1 MEINS
6 NDLTTMLVSVLCGG
20 LLGIEREYL
29 NKSAGLRT
37 IVLIC
42 LGSTIFT
49 MVSQRVGGS
58 EDRIAANIITGI
70 GFIGAGVIFKENF
83 NVRGLTSAAVIWI
96 SSAIGM
102 VIGIREF
109 YLAYILTFIVLIVLS
124 GFAQLEVLMDFIN
137 HKRTY
142 RITFQDDKLTNI
154 DLILDMAKDEK
165 LKASLKHLSKSESRL
180 LVNFE
185 IRGNKKH
192 FQVLTEKFVS
202 KPEILGLE
210 H

>member
-1 MEINS
+1 
-6 NDLTTMLVSVLCGG
+6 MLVSVLCGG

-124 GFAQLEVLMDFIN
+124 GFAQLEGLMDFIN

-142 RITFQDDKLTNI
+142 HITFQDDKLTNI
-154 DLILDMAKDEK
+154 ELVMDMARDEK
-165 LKASLKHLSKSESRL
+165 LKASIKHLSKTDSRL

-185 IRGNKKH
+185 IKGNKKH
-192 FQVLTEKFVS
+192 FQVLTEKFIA

>member
-58 EDRIAANIITGI
+58 EGRIAANIITGI
-70 GFIGAGVIFKENF
+70 GFIGGGVIFKENF

-124 GFAQLEVLMDFIN
+124 GFAQIEALMDFIN

-154 DLILDMAKDEK
+154 NLILDMAKDEK

>member
-1 MEINS
+1 
-6 NDLTTMLVSVLCGG
+6 
-20 LLGIEREYL
+20 
-29 NKSAGLRT
+29 
-37 IVLIC
+37 
-42 LGSTIFT
+42 
-49 MVSQRVGGS
+49 
-58 EDRIAANIITGI
+58 
-70 GFIGAGVIFKENF
+70 
-83 NVRGLTSAAVIWI
+83 
-96 SSAIGM
+96 
-102 VIGIREF
+102 
-109 YLAYILTFIVLIVLS
+109 VLS
-124 GFAQLEVLMDFIN
+124 GFAQLEALMDFIN

>member
-58 EDRIAANIITGI
+58 EGRIAANIITGI
-70 GFIGAGVIFKENF
+70 GFIGGGVIFKENF

-124 GFAQLEVLMDFIN
+124 GFAQLEALMDFIN

>member
-1 MEINS
+1 MELNS

-42 LGSTIFT
+42 LGSTVFT
-49 MVSQRVGGS
+49 MVSQRIGAS
-58 EDRIAANIITGI
+58 DDRVAANIITGI

-83 NVRGLTSAAVIWI
+83 NVKGLTSAAVIWI
-96 SSAIGM
+96 SSAVGM

-109 YLAYILTFIVLIVLS
+109 YLAYALTFIVLIVLS
-124 GFAQLEVLMDFIN
+124 GFAQLEVMMDFLN

-142 RITFQDDKLTNI
+142 RITFGDDKLTNI
-154 DLILDMAKDEK
+154 DLILDMARDEK
-165 LKASLKHLSKSESRL
+165 LVATIKYLSKSDSRL
-180 LVNFE
+180 IVNFE
-185 IRGNKKH
+185 VRGNKKH
-192 FQVLTEKFVS
+192 FQVLTENFIAKS
-202 KPEILGLE
+202 EILGLE

>member
-58 EDRIAANIITGI
+58 EGRIAANIITGI

-137 HKRTY
+137 HKKTY

-154 DLILDMAKDEK
+154 DLILDMARDEK
-165 LKASLKHLSKSESRL
+165 LKASMKHLSKSDSRL

-185 IRGNKKH
+185 IKGNKKH
-192 FQVLTEKFVS
+192 FQVLTEKFIA

>member
-58 EDRIAANIITGI
+58 EGRIAANIITGI
-70 GFIGAGVIFKENF
+70 GFIGGGVIFKENF

-124 GFAQLEVLMDFIN
+124 GFAQIEALMDFIN

>member
-58 EDRIAANIITGI
+58 EGRIAANIITGI
-70 GFIGAGVIFKENF
+70 GFIGGGVIFKENF

-124 GFAQLEVLMDFIN
+124 GFAQIEALMDFIN

-154 DLILDMAKDEK
+154 NLILDMAKDEK

-202 KPEILGLE
+202 RPEILGLE

>member
-1 MEINS
+1 
-6 NDLTTMLVSVLCGG
+6 MLASVVCGG

-58 EDRIAANIITGI
+58 EGRIAANIITGI
-70 GFIGAGVIFKENF
+70 GFIGGGVIFKENF

>member
-6 NDLTTMLVSVLCGG
+6 NDLTTLLASVLCGG
-20 LLGIEREYL
+20 LLGLEREYL

-37 IVLIC
+37 VVLIC
-42 LGSTIFT
+42 LGSTVFT
-49 MVSQRVGGS
+49 MVSQKVGWG
-58 EDRIAANIITGI
+58 EGRIAANIITGI

-83 NVRGLTSAAVIWI
+83 NVKGLTSAAVIWI

-109 YLAYILTFIVLIVLS
+109 NFAYVLTFIVLIVLS
-124 GFAQLEVLMDFIN
+124 GFAQIEVLIDFVN

-142 RITFQDDKLTNI
+142 RITFEDDKLTNTNM
-154 DLILDMAKDEK
+154 ILDMARDEN
-165 LKASLKHLSKSESRL
+165 LKASIKYLSKTNNRL
-180 LVNFE
+180 LVAFE

-192 FQVLTEKFVS
+192 FQELTEKLIA

>member
-83 NVRGLTSAAVIWI
+83 N
-96 SSAIGM
+96 
-102 VIGIREF
+102 
-109 YLAYILTFIVLIVLS
+109 
-124 GFAQLEVLMDFIN
+124 
-137 HKRTY
+137 
-142 RITFQDDKLTNI
+142 
-154 DLILDMAKDEK
+154 
-165 LKASLKHLSKSESRL
+165 
-180 LVNFE
+180 
-185 IRGNKKH
+185 
-192 FQVLTEKFVS
+192 
-202 KPEILGLE
+202 
-210 H
+210 

>member
-49 MVSQRVGGS
+49 MVSQRVSGS

-124 GFAQLEVLMDFIN
+124 GFAQLEGLMDFIN

-142 RITFQDDKLTNI
+142 HITFQDDKLTNI
-154 DLILDMAKDEK
+154 ELVMDMARDEK
-165 LKASLKHLSKSESRL
+165 LKASIKHLSKTDSRL

-185 IRGNKKH
+185 IKGNKKH
-192 FQVLTEKFVS
+192 FQVLTEKFIT

>member
-6 NDLTTMLVSVLCGG
+6 NDLTTMLASVVCGG

-58 EDRIAANIITGI
+58 EGRIAANIITGI
-70 GFIGAGVIFKENF
+70 GFIGGGVIFKENF

-202 KPEILGLE
+202 RPEILGLE

>member
-58 EDRIAANIITGI
+58 EGRIAANIITGI
-70 GFIGAGVIFKENF
+70 GFIGGGVIFKENF

-124 GFAQLEVLMDFIN
+124 GFAQIEALMDFIN

-185 IRGNKKH
+185 IKGNKKH
-192 FQVLTEKFVS
+192 FQILTEKFIT

>member
-58 EDRIAANIITGI
+58 EGRIAANIITGI
-70 GFIGAGVIFKENF
+70 GFIGGGVIFKENF

-124 GFAQLEVLMDFIN
+124 GFAQIEALMDFIN

-192 FQVLTEKFVS
+192 FQILTEKFIT

>member
-137 HKRTY
+137 HKKTY

-154 DLILDMAKDEK
+154 DLILDMARDEK
-165 LKASLKHLSKSESRL
+165 LKASMKHLSKSDSRL

-185 IRGNKKH
+185 IKGNKKH
-192 FQVLTEKFVS
+192 FQVLTEKFIA